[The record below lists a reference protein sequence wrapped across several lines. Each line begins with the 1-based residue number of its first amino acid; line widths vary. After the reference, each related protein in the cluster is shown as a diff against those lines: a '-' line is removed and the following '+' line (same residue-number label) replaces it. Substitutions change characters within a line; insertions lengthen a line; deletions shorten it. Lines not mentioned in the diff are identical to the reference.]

1 MTREEFINVLK
12 EHDIPFED
20 LSNNDIYVDG
30 YDGVYVFSRKEY
42 SLKKKHPRKYKN
54 LYIPYIRVSNFGGE
68 WYTRQDG
75 WCCYMPEEKVIDIVL
90 KEMAS

>member
-20 LSNNDIYVDG
+20 LSKNDNYVDG
-30 YDGVYVFSRKEY
+30 YDGIWVYSRKEY
-42 SLKKKHPRKYKN
+42 SLVKKHPRKHKN
-54 LYIPYIRVSNFGGE
+54 LYVPYIRVSNFGGS
-68 WYTRQDG
+68 WYTKYCGYTSYQSQKDV
-75 WCCYMPEEKVIDIVL
+75 MEIVL